1 MLLVTDDLARRL
13 ESAEAIDAAGCAEAQ
28 CHLEVNCDSAVE
40 AIGGGVAVFCGAT
53 SPLTHAVGMGMH
65 GPVTAEDLDQLELF
79 FKSRGAPVVIDV
91 CPHSDPTLR
100 EQVSSRGY
108 RVVEF
113 LNVMVRETPETADG
127 PARAGIEIKPAKEED
142 QDTYVRTVI
151 GGFFGRE
158 HLSEEETRLGTTLLH
173 MPSSAAYL
181 ASIDGHPAGGGG
193 LSIRNGV
200 ASFFGD
206 ATLPAFRHRG
216 VHAAIIGAR
225 IAHAMT
231 SACKL
236 ITAGTVPGSSSQ
248 RNYQRLGFQIAY
260 TKTTMVL
267 E

>member
-1 MLLVTDDLARRL
+1 M
-13 ESAEAIDAAGCAEAQ
+13 
-28 CHLEVNCDSAVE
+28 
-40 AIGGGVAVFCGAT
+40 
-53 SPLTHAVGMGMH
+53 
-65 GPVTAEDLDQLELF
+65 
-79 FKSRGAPVVIDV
+79 
-91 CPHSDPTLR
+91 
-100 EQVSSRGY
+100 
-108 RVVEF
+108 
-113 LNVMVRETPETADG
+113 
-127 PARAGIEIKPAKEED
+127 PA
-142 QDTYVRTVI
+142 
-151 GGFFGRE
+151 
-158 HLSEEETRLGTTLLH
+158 
-173 MPSSAAYL
+173 SAAYL